1 MQVRREKIKE
11 LLRNQGVQEER
22 LNVATDQIYELADIL
37 FDIWLKN
44 KEQKNV

>member
-1 MQVRREKIKE
+1 MQVRREQIKE

-22 LNVATDQIYELADIL
+22 LNVETDKIYELADIF